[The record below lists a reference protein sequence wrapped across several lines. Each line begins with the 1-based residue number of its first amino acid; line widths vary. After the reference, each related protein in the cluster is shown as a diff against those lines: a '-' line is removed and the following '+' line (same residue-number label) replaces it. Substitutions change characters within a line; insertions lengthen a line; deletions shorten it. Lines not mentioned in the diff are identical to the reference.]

1 MFCPAVSKVAMC
13 CLFKAVFVLWR
24 RFGGAPAFSFCRRRL
39 ACFKPRQVVQL
50 HTRRLLW
57 LATED
62 SSKLFQQS
70 RASSEV
76 AAELSPW
83 PMKKYTCE
91 EQMMEQYHKFSL
103 LLMLN
108 TLFNSAWDN
117 FLSNENHPPYF
128 LGTRKW
134 AAIYHLLTQV
144 FASACLNPLIH
155 IHTSSTSVFHCFY
168 FTKKYIYHL

>member
-1 MFCPAVSKVAMC
+1 MFCPAVNKVAIC

-76 AAELSPW
+76 AARLLSPW

-103 LLMLN
+103 LFWCSTLCSTQHGIIFYLMRT
-108 TLFNSAWDN
+108 TLLIFWAQ
-117 FLSNENHPPYF
+117 ENGRQF
-128 LGTRKW
+128 ITC
-134 AAIYHLLTQV
+134 LLK
-144 FASACLNPLIH
+144 CLLLLVLIH
-155 IHTSSTSVFHCFY
+155 
-168 FTKKYIYHL
+168 

>member
-1 MFCPAVSKVAMC
+1 MTYRCIYGLSGSLSVNEVCISGLSDDWKSSAVSKVAMC

-128 LGTRKW
+128 LG
-134 AAIYHLLTQV
+134 
-144 FASACLNPLIH
+144 
-155 IHTSSTSVFHCFY
+155 
-168 FTKKYIYHL
+168 